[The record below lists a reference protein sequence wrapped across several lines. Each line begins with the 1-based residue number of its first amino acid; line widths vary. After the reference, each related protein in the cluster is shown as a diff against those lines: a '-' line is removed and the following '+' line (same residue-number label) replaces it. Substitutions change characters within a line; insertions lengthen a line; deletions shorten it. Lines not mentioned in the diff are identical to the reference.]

1 MSRSDT
7 ILELKKL
14 GFSSNSLK
22 KLDIYVQYL
31 LDYNKKYNLIS
42 KSTEKQ
48 VWKRHILDC
57 AQLIKYIEFENKKK
71 IADFGSGAGLPGII
85 ISIFDENYKF
95 HVKLYEKSVI
105 KKQFLTDCR
114 KKLDIKFDLCN
125 NVYEDDV
132 VADIV
137 ICRAF
142 KKLGEIIDISREKI
156 KKDHKIIILKGK
168 NAQKEINNVSLTSNY
183 SYKIKNSITDKNS
196 KILIIDAKR
205 N

>member
-1 MSRSDT
+1 M
-7 ILELKKL
+7 
-14 GFSSNSLK
+14 
-22 KLDIYVQYL
+22 
-31 LDYNKKYNLIS
+31 
-42 KSTEKQ
+42 
-48 VWKRHILDC
+48 
-57 AQLIKYIEFENKKK
+57 
-71 IADFGSGAGLPGII
+71 
-85 ISIFDENYKF
+85 
-95 HVKLYEKSVI
+95 
-105 KKQFLTDCR
+105 TDCR

>member
-1 MSRSDT
+1 M
-7 ILELKKL
+7 
-14 GFSSNSLK
+14 
-22 KLDIYVQYL
+22 
-31 LDYNKKYNLIS
+31 
-42 KSTEKQ
+42 
-48 VWKRHILDC
+48 
-57 AQLIKYIEFENKKK
+57 
-71 IADFGSGAGLPGII
+71 
-85 ISIFDENYKF
+85 
-95 HVKLYEKSVI
+95 
-105 KKQFLTDCR
+105 
-114 KKLDIKFDLCN
+114 
-125 NVYEDDV
+125 

>member
-1 MSRSDT
+1 M
-7 ILELKKL
+7 
-14 GFSSNSLK
+14 
-22 KLDIYVQYL
+22 
-31 LDYNKKYNLIS
+31 
-42 KSTEKQ
+42 
-48 VWKRHILDC
+48 
-57 AQLIKYIEFENKKK
+57 K

-114 KKLDIKFDLCN
+114 KRLDIKFDLCN

-156 KKDHKIIILKGK
+156 KKDHKIIIILKGK

-183 SYKIKNSITDKNS
+183 SYKIKIALPI
-196 KILIIDAKR
+196 KIRKY
-205 N
+205 